1 MPVNSSS
8 LEALVAC
15 ARDGDQNALG
25 SLLEEYREYLRVL
38 ARAQVGRELQVR
50 LDPSDLVQET
60 LLEAH
65 RDYQQFLGTTEA
77 ELTVWLRRILVRNLS
92 DQLKHHHSQKRD
104 FQREQPLAE
113 LVEQAH
119 EALAAPLS
127 TPSAYASRREQ
138 AVLLA
143 GALAELPEDYREV
156 VRMRHLEGRSFEE
169 VAAVMGRSS
178 GAVRMLWMRALERL
192 GAKMESGNGT
202 D

>member
-1 MPVNSSS
+1 MPVVPTSPEV
-8 LEALVAC
+8 LLARARGGDQEALG
-15 ARDGDQNALG
+15 R
-25 SLLEEYREYLRVL
+25 LLEEYREYLRLL
-38 ARAQVGRELQVR
+38 ARSRVGRDLQVR

-65 RDYQQFLGTTEA
+65 RDFRQFLGETEA
-77 ELTVWLRRILVRNLS
+77 ELTVWLRRILVRNLT
-92 DQLKHHHSQKRD
+92 DQLKHHHSQKRN

-127 TPSAYASRREQ
+127 TPSAHAARREQ

-143 GALAELPEDYREV
+143 AALAQLPDDYREV
-156 VRMRHLEGRSFEE
+156 VTMRHLEGRSFEE
-169 VAAVMGRSS
+169 VAAAMGRTS

-192 GAKMESGNGT
+192 GVLLENRNETS
-202 D
+202 

>member
-1 MPVNSSS
+1 MPVEPTSPEV
-8 LEALVAC
+8 LM
-15 ARDGDQNALG
+15 ARARGGDQDALG

-38 ARAQVGRELQVR
+38 ARSRVGRDLQVR

-65 RDYQQFLGTTEA
+65 RDFQEFLGETEA
-77 ELTVWLRRILVRNLS
+77 ELAVWLRRILVRNLA

-104 FQREQPLAE
+104 FHRERPLAE

-127 TPSAYASRREQ
+127 TPSTHAVRREQ

-143 GALAELPEDYREV
+143 GVLAQLPEDYREV
-156 VRMRHLEGRSFEE
+156 VTMRHVEGRSFEE
-169 VAAVMGRSS
+169 VAAAMGRTS

-192 GAKMESGNGT
+192 GALMEGRNGSP
-202 D
+202 

>member
-1 MPVNSSS
+1 MPVDPSPP
-8 LEALVAC
+8 EALLAR

-38 ARAQVGRELQVR
+38 ARSQVGRELQVR

-77 ELTVWLRRILVRNLS
+77 ELTVWLRRILVRNLT

-104 FQREQPLAE
+104 VQREQPLAE
-113 LVEQAH
+113 LVEHAH
-119 EALAAPLS
+119 EALAGPLS

-143 GALAELPEDYREV
+143 DALAQLPKDYREV

-169 VAAVMGRSS
+169 IAALMGRSS

-192 GAKMESGNGT
+192 GAKMENGNGT

>member
-1 MPVNSSS
+1 MRVVPTSP
-8 LEALVAC
+8 EALM
-15 ARDGDQNALG
+15 ARARGGDQDALG

-38 ARAQVGRELQVR
+38 ARSRVGRELQVR

-65 RDYQQFLGTTEA
+65 RGFREFLGETEA
-77 ELTVWLRRILVRNLS
+77 ELTAWLRRILVRNLT

-104 FQREQPLAE
+104 YHRERPLAE

-119 EALAAPLS
+119 QALAAPLS
-127 TPSAYASRREQ
+127 TPSTHAVRREQ

-143 GALAELPEDYREV
+143 GVLAQLPEDYREV
-156 VRMRHLEGRSFEE
+156 VTMRHVEGRSFEE
-169 VAAVMGRSS
+169 VAAAMGRTS

-192 GAKMESGNGT
+192 GELMRGCDGT
-202 D
+202 S